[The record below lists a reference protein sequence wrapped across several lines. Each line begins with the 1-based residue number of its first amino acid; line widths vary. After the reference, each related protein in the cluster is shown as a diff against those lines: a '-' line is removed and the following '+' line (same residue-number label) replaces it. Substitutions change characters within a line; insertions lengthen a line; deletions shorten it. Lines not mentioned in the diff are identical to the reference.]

1 MLTCI
6 CLATRYPSAVPVRN
20 VRATTVAQACTEMF
34 SNTNFPYQ
42 ILTDQGAQF
51 TEKLFKEVM
60 SILSIEH
67 KRTTPYHPQ
76 CNGAVE
82 RLNGTVKRALN
93 KQLHAGSD
101 WVDALPLVMH
111 AIRLH
116 DHDGL
121 GVSPYELVHGQHGRT
136 ELDLLYA
143 GWREKKFEALNL
155 SDFATNLGDSLLA
168 LREIGAANQV
178 QAIRNRKVK
187 YDKNSVPRSYAVG
200 DLILCRFPGLQASLS
215 KSWEGPYEVLERLST
230 VNYRVRQVDARGK
243 GKVIH
248 INASKAYNDRS
259 TPVRRL
265 TVLADEPIPEQ
276 NIEVQEALGRCQG
289 DLDKVLGM
297 FPGVFSD
304 TPGNGNIV
312 EVSLTV
318 KEDVLCL
325 YLRISFLKG

>member
-1 MLTCI
+1 MVDKCILTEPFESVSIDIVGPLPTGREGNRYVLTCI
-6 CLATRYPSAVPVRN
+6 CLATRYPSAVPMHN

-51 TEKLFKEVM
+51 TGKLFKEVM
-60 SILSIEH
+60 STLSIEH

-101 WVDALPLVMH
+101 WVDALPLVMY

-121 GVSPYELVHGQHGRT
+121 GVSPYELVHGHHGRS

-155 SDFATNLGDSLLA
+155 SDFATKLGDSLLA

-187 YDKNSVPRSYAVG
+187 YDKNSVPRYYAAG
-200 DLILCRFPGLQASLS
+200 DLILCGIPGLQASLS
-215 KSWEGPYEVLERLST
+215 YSWEGPYEVLERLST
-230 VNYRVRQVDARGK
+230 VNY
-243 GKVIH
+243 
-248 INASKAYNDRS
+248 
-259 TPVRRL
+259 
-265 TVLADEPIPEQ
+265 
-276 NIEVQEALGRCQG
+276 
-289 DLDKVLGM
+289 
-297 FPGVFSD
+297 
-304 TPGNGNIV
+304 
-312 EVSLTV
+312 
-318 KEDVLCL
+318 
-325 YLRISFLKG
+325 